1 MGAYLSQPKTDKLS
15 SDELNNYL
23 IVGASSMQ
31 GWRNSQEVTS
41 AIKMIFVILYIL
53 ITFSILF
60 CLRTLIMLF

>member
-41 AIKMIFVILYIL
+41 AIKLIFVILYIL

-60 CLRTLIMLF
+60 CL